1 MKEEKIKPSESF
13 HIACILAVVGGFLD
27 IYTYI
32 LKGQVFATAETGNLI
47 LLGIYLTKGEWK
59 TSVSYFFPIFFF
71 GSGIMV
77 AEMIRKFF
85 KENTLFHWRQIII
98 LVEILILSFVMFIE
112 ADEYNIV
119 VNSIISFIS
128 SIQIQSFKKVR
139 GNPFTSTMCTGNL
152 RSGTESLYFY
162 MEKKEKSSLTKALYY
177 FAIILCFVF
186 GAILGGF
193 LIHLFTEKALLL
205 AILLLVL
212 VFVRLFQEKN

>member
-1 MKEEKIKPSESF
+1 MKEENIKISESF
-13 HIACILAVVGGFLD
+13 HIACILAIVGGFLD

-32 LKGQVFATAETGNLI
+32 LKGHVFATAETGNLI
-47 LLGIYLTKGEWK
+47 LLGIHLTKGEWSA
-59 TSVSYFFPIFFF
+59 SVSYLFPILFF
-71 GSGIMV
+71 GTGIMV
-77 AEMIRKFF
+77 AEIIRKSF
-85 KENTLFHWRQIII
+85 KENVFFHWRQIII
-98 LVEILILSFVMFIE
+98 LVEIIILSFVLFIE
-112 ADEYNIV
+112 AEKYDIV
-119 VNSIISFIS
+119 VNSVISFIS

-193 LIHLFTEKALLL
+193 LINIFAEKALLL
-205 AILLLVL
+205 AILFLIL
-212 VFVRLFQEKN
+212 VFIRLFQEKN